1 MQLRKSALL
10 AGTLLGLGCWI
21 TAGGSTPQKDP
32 DRITMLEQE
41 VELLKR
47 SAEFREARL
56 LKEIDDLRIERRSNG
71 KVQYSKVSYRSTD
84 GLSIPAYLFVP
95 KQAGSYPAIVYV
107 HGGQHGTFR
116 SRSLARIIDWVQSG
130 YVILAPDYRSSS
142 GYSEEFYNKADYGG
156 KEIDDMVAAVDYLET
171 LPTVSRGNIG
181 IIGGS
186 HGGYNALMAVIRYPD
201 RFKVVVDIFGPT
213 DLVYRLKSTPEQ
225 NTNTDAGDVGYFE
238 KMVGGTV
245 DEVPH
250 LYEQRSPRYLA
261 DQIKVPLLILHGD
274 KDQIVN
280 VQESLWLIEAL
291 EKAGNTQ
298 FEYEII
304 EGANHGWPRP
314 LWKLGYQRAK
324 AFMDRYLQ
332 D

>member
-1 MQLRKSALL
+1 MRSKTSALL
-10 AGTLLGLGCWI
+10 TGALIGLGYWI
-21 TAGGSTPQKDP
+21 GADASTPAQDL
-32 DRITMLEQE
+32 DRISVLEREISQ
-41 VELLKR
+41 LKR
-47 SAEFREARL
+47 SGEFRETRL
-56 LKEIDDLRIERRSNG
+56 RKEIDDLRIERRSDG
-71 KVQYSKVSYRSTD
+71 KVNYSKVSYRSTD
-84 GLSIPAYLFVP
+84 GLSIPAYLFTP
-95 KQAGSYPAIVYV
+95 LQAGSYPAIVYV

-142 GYSEEFYNKADYGG
+142 GYSEEFYDKADYGG

-171 LPTVSRGNIG
+171 LPVVSRGNIG

-186 HGGYNALMAVIRYPD
+186 HGGYNSLMAVIRYPD
-201 RFKVVVDIFGPT
+201 RFKVAVDLFGPT
-213 DLVYRLKSTPEQ
+213 DLVHRVKSTPEQ
-225 NTNTDAGDVGYFE
+225 NTNTNAGDVAYFAQ
-238 KMVGGTV
+238 MVGGSI
-245 DEVPH
+245 DEAQH

-304 EGANHGWPRP
+304 EGANHGWPVP
-314 LWKLGYQRAK
+314 LWKVGYQRAK
-324 AFMDRYLQ
+324 AYIDRYLQ
-332 D
+332 Q

>member
-1 MQLRKSALL
+1 MRPKKPALL
-10 AGTLLGLGCWI
+10 AVALIGLGCWI
-21 TAGGSTPQKDP
+21 TAGGSTPQKGL
-32 DRITMLEQE
+32 DRITALEQE
-41 VELLKR
+41 IELLKR
-47 SAEFREARL
+47 SAEFQEARL
-56 LKEIDDLRIERRSNG
+56 LKEIDDLRIEHRTDG

-84 GLSIPAYLFVP
+84 GLSIPAYLFLP
-95 KQAGSYPAIVYV
+95 QQAGSYPAIIYV

-156 KEIDDMVAAVDYLET
+156 KEIDDMVAAVDYLEK
-171 LPTVSRGNIG
+171 LPTVIRGNIG

-186 HGGYNALMAVIRYPD
+186 HGGYNSLMAVIRYPD
-201 RFKVVVDIFGPT
+201 RFKVAVDLFGPT
-213 DLVYRLKSTPEQ
+213 DLVYRLKSTPKQ
-225 NTNTDAGDVGYFE
+225 NSNTDAGDVAYFA
-238 KMVGGTV
+238 KMVGGSI

-291 EKAGNTQ
+291 EKAGNTR

-304 EGANHGWPRP
+304 EGANHGWPRE
-314 LWKLGYQRAK
+314 LWKPGYQRAK
-324 AFMDRYLQ
+324 AFIDRYLQ
-332 D
+332 E